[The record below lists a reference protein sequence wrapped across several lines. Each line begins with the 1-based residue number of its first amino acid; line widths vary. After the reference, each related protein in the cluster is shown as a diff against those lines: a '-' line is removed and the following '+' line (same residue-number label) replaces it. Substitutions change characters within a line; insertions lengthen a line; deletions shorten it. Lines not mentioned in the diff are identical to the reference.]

1 MTINGRTLVQVT
13 NDNTGVVVGLYLVPT
28 ENIEAFEVD
37 IQCADDQDEFDE
49 NNLVGAERIFAD
61 DCILNIQF

>member
-1 MTINGRTLVQVT
+1 MTINGKTLVQVT

>member
-37 IQCADDQDEFDE
+37 IQCADDQD
-49 NNLVGAERIFAD
+49 
-61 DCILNIQF
+61 